1 MSLLYCREVDI
12 WAIGCLY
19 AEMLT
24 GDPLFP
30 GESDIDQLFQITKL
44 LGPLSN
50 KHRQII
56 SKNPMFNG
64 LSAPASQGQKSIKN
78 LFPTWSQESL
88 SFVKTCL
95 NLEPSARSVIH
106 IFSILKIEL
115 FLHFLRTVFLHFHHF
130 SVVSFRRV
138 WP

>member
-1 MSLLYCREVDI
+1 MTLLHYREVDI

-64 LSAPASQGQKSIKN
+64 LSAPTQQGQKSIKN

-95 NLEPSARSVIH
+95 SLEPCARSVSVLEYIM
-106 IFSILKIEL
+106 IN
-115 FLHFLRTVFLHFHHF
+115 
-130 SVVSFRRV
+130 SVVIYIFFRHARIY
-138 WP
+138 

>member
-1 MSLLYCREVDI
+1 MAAPGEVYTDYVATRWYRAPELLIGDTQYGREVDI

-44 LGPLSN
+44 LGPLAT
-50 KHRQII
+50 KHRQMI

-64 LSAPASQGQKSIKN
+64 LSAPPGSSLSSQKHLKS
-78 LFPTWSQESL
+78 LFPTWSNESL
-88 SFVKTCL
+88 SFLKTCL
-95 NLEPSARSVIH
+95 NLEPNARSTC
-106 IFSILKIEL
+106 SDL
-115 FLHFLRTVFLHFHHF
+115 
-130 SVVSFRRV
+130 
-138 WP
+138 

>member
-64 LSAPASQGQKSIKN
+64 LSAPNSQGQKSIKN

-95 NLEPSARSVIH
+95 NLEPSARSVN
-106 IFSILKIEL
+106 IFFFTFVNNVIMT
-115 FLHFLRTVFLHFHHF
+115 HYRHV
-130 SVVSFRRV
+130 RNY
-138 WP
+138 

>member
-1 MSLLYCREVDI
+1 MYNVSLLYSREVDI

-64 LSAPASQGQKSIKN
+64 LSAPSSQGQQKSIKN

-95 NLEPSARSVIH
+95 NLEPSARSVISYYFT
-106 IFSILKIEL
+106 IILKNL
-115 FLHFLRTVFLHFHHF
+115 PNFF
-130 SVVSFRRV
+130 
-138 WP
+138 P